1 MEHVPGWDT
10 FFPFRNRILNLAV
23 VYLRY
28 FCIIRANIYIC
39 KGKQAST
46 SLVVSS
52 SIIPVP
58 KRPRF
63 SILRINEE
71 IISSTILVSLSFFV
85 HFFFSRVSRRK
96 RLNPTWI
103 EWILTSNWIL
113 LNECLNR
120 ASALL
125 RKENSL
131 RTNSIKNNCIQRCP
145 RYFADFS
152 GQSLRNRG
160 QSGLVSSS
168 FDHPTMNSLI
178 TLPTDNS
185 PSSRMEGSLFS
196 RFCRHKGEGEVIVY

>member
-1 MEHVPGWDT
+1 MKSLPNALLFAYANRVHSTRRKVKMEHVPGWDT

-46 SLVVSS
+46 SLVASS

-96 RLNPTWI
+96 R
-103 EWILTSNWIL
+103 SD
-113 LNECLNR
+113 LNR
-120 ASALL
+120 
-125 RKENSL
+125 
-131 RTNSIKNNCIQRCP
+131 
-145 RYFADFS
+145 
-152 GQSLRNRG
+152 
-160 QSGLVSSS
+160 
-168 FDHPTMNSLI
+168 MNSHIQLDFI
-178 TLPTDNS
+178 K
-185 PSSRMEGSLFS
+185 RMS
-196 RFCRHKGEGEVIVY
+196 